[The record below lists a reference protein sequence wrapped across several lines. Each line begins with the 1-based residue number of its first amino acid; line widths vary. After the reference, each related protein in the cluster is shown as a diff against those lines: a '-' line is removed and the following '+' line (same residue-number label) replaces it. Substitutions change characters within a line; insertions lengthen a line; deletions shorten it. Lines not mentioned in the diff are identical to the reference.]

1 MRVLD
6 LFSGIGGFSLG
17 LERAG
22 METVAFCE
30 NDAKCRQVL
39 TKHWPT
45 VPQFED
51 VKELSKEVLD
61 ETGIT
66 DIGLICGGFPCQG
79 FSVAGQRKGEADDRY
94 LWPEYFR
101 LIQEIRPDWVIGENV
116 AGIINLGL
124 DTVLADLEGEN
135 YSVQT
140 FVIPAC
146 ALNAPHR
153 RDRVWIVAHTNQ
165 NSEPT
170 IDEKRLSA
178 ADPNSRRCEQDKKI
192 SARGNTVINGSD
204 NVAYPS
210 SERLEGS
217 KWLGN
222 NERKDSAG
230 ASRPY
235 GSATQRSDDCGGG
248 SVWDFEPDVG
258 RVADGVPRRVDRLRQ
273 LGNAVVPQIPEIIG
287 KAIMEI
293 AA

>member
-22 METVAFCE
+22 MKTVAFCE

-39 TKHWPT
+39 TKHWPS

-79 FSVAGQRKGEADDRY
+79 FSIAGKRKGEADDRY
-94 LWPEYFR
+94 LWPEFFR
-101 LIQEIRPDWVIGENV
+101 LIQEIRPGWVIGENV

-124 DTVLADLEGEN
+124 DTVLADLEGKN

-153 RDRVWIVAHTNQ
+153 RDRVWIVAHTNE

-170 IDEKRLSA
+170 INEKRLSD
-178 ADPNSRRCEQDKKI
+178 ADPNARRCEQDKKI
-192 SARGNTVINGSD
+192 SARRNTVINGSD
-204 NVAYPS
+204 NVAYPES
-210 SERLEGS
+210 SGLEG
-217 KWLGN
+217 WQVRGVG
-222 NERKDSAG
+222 DQTQPQFGAG
-230 ASRPY
+230 CWSVT
-235 GSATQRSDDCGGG
+235 SHWRS
-248 SVWDFEPDVG
+248 EPDVG
-258 RVADGVPRRVDRLRQ
+258 RVAHGVPRRVDRLRQ

>member
-22 METVAFCE
+22 MKTVAFCE

-39 TKHWPT
+39 TKHWPA

-79 FSVAGQRKGEADDRY
+79 FSIAGQRKGEADDRY
-94 LWPEYFR
+94 LWPEFFR

-124 DTVLADLEGEN
+124 DTVLADLEGKN

-153 RDRVWIVAHTNQ
+153 RDRVWIVAHPNE
-165 NSEPT
+165 NGESRM
-170 IDEKRLSA
+170 DEQRLSA
-178 ADPNSRRCEQDKKI
+178 AAPNASRCAQDKKI

-204 NVAYPS
+204 NVAYPES
-210 SERLEGS
+210 SGLEG
-217 KWLGN
+217 WQVRGVG
-222 NERKDSAG
+222 DQTQPQFGAG
-230 ASRPY
+230 CWSVT
-235 GSATQRSDDCGGG
+235 SHWRS
-248 SVWDFEPDVG
+248 EPDVG
-258 RVADGVPRRVDRLRQ
+258 RVAHGVPRRVDRLRQ

>member
-39 TKHWPT
+39 TKHWPA

-79 FSVAGQRKGEADDRY
+79 FSIAGQRKGEADDRY
-94 LWPEYFR
+94 LWPEFFR

-124 DTVLADLEGEN
+124 DTVLADLEGKN

-153 RDRVWIVAHTNQ
+153 RDRVWIVAHTNE
-165 NSEPT
+165 NGESRM
-170 IDEKRLSA
+170 DEQRLSA
-178 ADPNSRRCEQDKKI
+178 ADPNARRCEQDKKI
-192 SARGNTVINGSD
+192 SARRNTVINVSD
-204 NVAYPS
+204 NVAYPES
-210 SERLEGS
+210 SGLEG
-217 KWLGN
+217 WQVRGVGDQTQPQLG
-222 NERKDSAG
+222 AG
-230 ASRPY
+230 CWSVT
-235 GSATQRSDDCGGG
+235 SHWRS
-248 SVWDFEPDVG
+248 EPDVG
-258 RVADGVPRRVDRLRQ
+258 RVAHGVPRRMDRLRQ
-273 LGNAVVPQIPEIIG
+273 LGNAVVPQIPEMIG

>member
-22 METVAFCE
+22 MKTVAFCE

-39 TKHWPT
+39 TKHWPA

-79 FSVAGQRKGEADDRY
+79 FSIAGQRKGEADDRY
-94 LWPEYFR
+94 LWPEFFR

-124 DTVLADLEGEN
+124 DTVLADLEGKN

-165 NSEPT
+165 NSEST
-170 IDEKRLSA
+170 INEKRLSD
-178 ADPNSRRCEQDKKI
+178 ADPNARRCEQDKKI

-204 NVAYPS
+204 NVAYPES
-210 SERLEGS
+210 SGLEG
-217 KWLGN
+217 WQVRGVG
-222 NERKDSAG
+222 DQTQPQFGAG
-230 ASRPY
+230 CWSVT
-235 GSATQRSDDCGGG
+235 SHWRS
-248 SVWDFEPDVG
+248 EPDVG
-258 RVADGVPRRVDRLRQ
+258 RVAHGVPRRVDRLRQ

>member
-39 TKHWPT
+39 TKHWPA

-66 DIGLICGGFPCQG
+66 DIGLICGGVPCQG
-79 FSVAGQRKGEADDRY
+79 FSIAGKRKGEADDRY
-94 LWPEYFR
+94 LWPEFFR

-124 DTVLADLEGEN
+124 DTVLADLEGKN

-170 IDEKRLSA
+170 INEKRLSD
-178 ADPNSRRCEQDKKI
+178 ADPNARRCEQDKKI
-192 SARGNTVINGSD
+192 SARRNTVINGSD
-204 NVAYPS
+204 NVAYPES
-210 SERLEGS
+210 SGLEG
-217 KWLGN
+217 WQVRGVG
-222 NERKDSAG
+222 DQTQPQFGAG
-230 ASRPY
+230 CWSVT
-235 GSATQRSDDCGGG
+235 SHWRS
-248 SVWDFEPDVG
+248 EPDVG
-258 RVADGVPRRVDRLRQ
+258 RVAHGVPRRVDRLRQ

>member
-39 TKHWPT
+39 TKHWPA

-79 FSVAGQRKGEADDRY
+79 FSIAGQRKGEADDRY
-94 LWPEYFR
+94 LWPEFFR

-124 DTVLADLEGEN
+124 DTVLADLEGKN

-153 RDRVWIVAHTNQ
+153 RDRVWIVAHTNE
-165 NSEPT
+165 NGESRM
-170 IDEKRLSA
+170 DEQRLSA
-178 ADPNSRRCEQDKKI
+178 ADPNARRCEQDKKI

-204 NVAYPS
+204 NVAYPES
-210 SERLEGS
+210 SGLEG
-217 KWLGN
+217 WQVRGVG
-222 NERKDSAG
+222 DQTQPQFGAG
-230 ASRPY
+230 CWSVT
-235 GSATQRSDDCGGG
+235 SHWRS
-248 SVWDFEPDVG
+248 EPDVG
-258 RVADGVPRRVDRLRQ
+258 RVAHGVSRRVDRLRQ

>member
-6 LFSGIGGFSLG
+6 LFSGSGGFSLG

-39 TKHWPT
+39 TKHWPA

-79 FSVAGQRKGEADDRY
+79 FSIAGQRKGEADDRY
-94 LWPEYFR
+94 LWPEFFR

-124 DTVLADLEGEN
+124 DTVLADLEGKN

-153 RDRVWIVAHTNQ
+153 RDRVWIVAHTNE
-165 NSEPT
+165 NGESRM
-170 IDEKRLSA
+170 DEQRLSA
-178 ADPNSRRCEQDKKI
+178 ADPNARRCEQDKKI
-192 SARGNTVINGSD
+192 SAGGNTVINGSD
-204 NVAYPS
+204 NVAYPES
-210 SERLEGS
+210 SGLEG
-217 KWLGN
+217 WQVRGVG
-222 NERKDSAG
+222 DQTQPQFGAG
-230 ASRPY
+230 CWSVT
-235 GSATQRSDDCGGG
+235 SHWRS
-248 SVWDFEPDVG
+248 EPDVG
-258 RVADGVPRRVDRLRQ
+258 RVAHGVPRRVDRLRQ

>member
-22 METVAFCE
+22 MKTVAFCE

-39 TKHWPT
+39 TKHWPA

-79 FSVAGQRKGEADDRY
+79 FSIAGQRKGEADDRY
-94 LWPEYFR
+94 LWPEFFR

-124 DTVLADLEGEN
+124 DTVLADLEGKN

-153 RDRVWIVAHTNQ
+153 RDRVWIVAHTNE
-165 NSEPT
+165 NGESRM
-170 IDEKRLSA
+170 DEQRLSA
-178 ADPNSRRCEQDKKI
+178 ADPNARRCEQDKKI

-204 NVAYPS
+204 NVAYPES
-210 SERLEGS
+210 SGLEG
-217 KWLGN
+217 WQVRGVG
-222 NERKDSAG
+222 DQTQPQFGAG
-230 ASRPY
+230 CWSVT
-235 GSATQRSDDCGGG
+235 SHWRS
-248 SVWDFEPDVG
+248 EPDVG
-258 RVADGVPRRVDRLRQ
+258 RVAHGVPRRVDRLRQ

>member
-22 METVAFCE
+22 MKTVAFCE

-39 TKHWPT
+39 TKHWPA

-79 FSVAGQRKGEADDRY
+79 FSIAGQRKGEADDRY
-94 LWPEYFR
+94 LWPEFFR

-124 DTVLADLEGEN
+124 DTVLADLEGKN

-170 IDEKRLSA
+170 INEKRLSD
-178 ADPNSRRCEQDKKI
+178 ADPNARRCEQDKKI
-192 SARGNTVINGSD
+192 SARRNTVINGSD
-204 NVAYPS
+204 NVAYPES
-210 SERLEGS
+210 SGLEG
-217 KWLGN
+217 WQVRGVG
-222 NERKDSAG
+222 DQTQPQFGAG
-230 ASRPY
+230 CWSVT
-235 GSATQRSDDCGGG
+235 SHWRS
-248 SVWDFEPDVG
+248 EPDVG
-258 RVADGVPRRVDRLRQ
+258 RVAHGVPRRVDRLRQ

>member
-22 METVAFCE
+22 MKTVAFCE

-39 TKHWPT
+39 TKHWPS

-79 FSVAGQRKGEADDRY
+79 FSIAGQRKGEADDRY
-94 LWPEYFR
+94 LWPEFFR

-124 DTVLADLEGEN
+124 DTVLADLEGKN

-153 RDRVWIVAHTNQ
+153 RDRVWIVAHTNE
-165 NSEPT
+165 NGESRM
-170 IDEKRLSA
+170 DEQRLSA
-178 ADPNSRRCEQDKKI
+178 ADPNARRCEQDKKI

-204 NVAYPS
+204 NVAYPES
-210 SERLEGS
+210 SGLEG
-217 KWLGN
+217 WQVRVVG
-222 NERKDSAG
+222 DQTQPQFGAG
-230 ASRPY
+230 CWSVT
-235 GSATQRSDDCGGG
+235 SHWRS
-248 SVWDFEPDVG
+248 EPDVG
-258 RVADGVPRRVDRLRQ
+258 RVAHGVPRRVDRLRQ

-287 KAIMEI
+287 KTIMEI

>member
-39 TKHWPT
+39 TKHWPA

-79 FSVAGQRKGEADDRY
+79 FSIAGQRKGEADDRY
-94 LWPEYFR
+94 LWPEFFR

-124 DTVLADLEGEN
+124 DTVLADLEGKN

-170 IDEKRLSA
+170 INEKRLSD
-178 ADPNSRRCEQDKKI
+178 ADPNARRCEQDKKI
-192 SARGNTVINGSD
+192 SARSNTVINGSD
-204 NVAYPS
+204 NVAYPES
-210 SERLEGS
+210 SGLEG
-217 KWLGN
+217 WQVRGVG
-222 NERKDSAG
+222 DQTQPQFGAG
-230 ASRPY
+230 CWSVT
-235 GSATQRSDDCGGG
+235 SHWRS
-248 SVWDFEPDVG
+248 EPDVG
-258 RVADGVPRRVDRLRQ
+258 RVAHGVPRRMDRLRQ
-273 LGNAVVPQIPEIIG
+273 LGNAVVPQIPEMIG

>member
-39 TKHWPT
+39 TKHWPL

-79 FSVAGQRKGEADDRY
+79 FSIAGQRKGEADDRY
-94 LWPEYFR
+94 LWPEFFR

-124 DTVLADLEGEN
+124 DTVLADLEGKN
-135 YSVQT
+135 YAVQT
-140 FVIPAC
+140 FLIPAC

-153 RDRVWIVAHTNQ
+153 RDRVWIVAHTNE
-165 NSEPT
+165 NGESRM
-170 IDEKRLSA
+170 DEQRLSA
-178 ADPNSRRCEQDKKI
+178 ADPNSRRYEQDKKI

-204 NVAYPS
+204 NVAYPES
-210 SERLEGS
+210 SGLEG
-217 KWLGN
+217 WQVRGVD
-222 NERKDSAG
+222 EQ
-230 ASRPY
+230 
-235 GSATQRSDDCGGG
+235 TQPRFGEGCRSVT
-248 SVWDFEPDVG
+248 SHWRSEPDVG
-258 RVADGVPRRVDRLRQ
+258 RVAHGVPRRVDRLRQ

>member
-39 TKHWPT
+39 TKHWPA

-79 FSVAGQRKGEADDRY
+79 FSIAGQRKGEADDRY
-94 LWPEYFR
+94 LWPEFFR
-101 LIQEIRPDWVIGENV
+101 LIQEIRPSWVIGENV

-124 DTVLADLEGEN
+124 DTVLADLEGKN

-170 IDEKRLSA
+170 INEKRLSD
-178 ADPNSRRCEQDKKI
+178 ADPNARRCEQDKKI

-204 NVAYPS
+204 NVAYPES
-210 SERLEGS
+210 SGLEG
-217 KWLGN
+217 WQVRGVG
-222 NERKDSAG
+222 DQTQPQFGAG
-230 ASRPY
+230 CWSVT
-235 GSATQRSDDCGGG
+235 SHWRS
-248 SVWDFEPDVG
+248 EPDVG
-258 RVADGVPRRVDRLRQ
+258 RVAHGVPRRMDRLRQ
-273 LGNAVVPQIPEIIG
+273 LGNAVVPQIPEMIG

>member
-39 TKHWPT
+39 TKHWPA

-79 FSVAGQRKGEADDRY
+79 FSIAGQRKGEADDRY
-94 LWPEYFR
+94 LWPEFFR

-124 DTVLADLEGEN
+124 DTVLADLEGKN

-153 RDRVWIVAHTNQ
+153 RDRVWIVAHTNE
-165 NSEPT
+165 NGESRM
-170 IDEKRLSA
+170 DEQRLSA
-178 ADPNSRRCEQDKKI
+178 ADPNARRCEQDKKI

-204 NVAYPS
+204 NVAYPES
-210 SERLEGS
+210 SGLEG
-217 KWLGN
+217 WQVRGVG
-222 NERKDSAG
+222 DQTQPQFGAG
-230 ASRPY
+230 CWSVT
-235 GSATQRSDDCGGG
+235 SHWRS
-248 SVWDFEPDVG
+248 EPDVG
-258 RVADGVPRRVDRLRQ
+258 RVAHGVPRRVDRLRQ

>member
-1 MRVLD
+1 
-6 LFSGIGGFSLG
+6 
-17 LERAG
+17 
-22 METVAFCE
+22 
-30 NDAKCRQVL
+30 VL
-39 TKHWPT
+39 TKHWPL

-79 FSVAGQRKGEADDRY
+79 FSIAGQRKGEADDRY
-94 LWPEYFR
+94 LWPEFFR

-124 DTVLADLEGEN
+124 DTVLADLEGKN
-135 YSVQT
+135 YAVQT
-140 FVIPAC
+140 FLIPAC

-153 RDRVWIVAHTNQ
+153 RDRVWIVAHTNE
-165 NSEPT
+165 NGESRM
-170 IDEKRLSA
+170 DEQRLSA

-192 SARGNTVINGSD
+192 SAGGNTVINGSD
-204 NVAYPS
+204 NVAYPES
-210 SERLEGS
+210 SGLEG
-217 KWLGN
+217 WQVRGID
-222 NERKDSAG
+222 EQ
-230 ASRPY
+230 
-235 GSATQRSDDCGGG
+235 TQPRFGEGCRSVT
-248 SVWDFEPDVG
+248 SHWRSEPDVG
-258 RVADGVPRRVDRLRQ
+258 RVAHGVPRRVDRLRQ